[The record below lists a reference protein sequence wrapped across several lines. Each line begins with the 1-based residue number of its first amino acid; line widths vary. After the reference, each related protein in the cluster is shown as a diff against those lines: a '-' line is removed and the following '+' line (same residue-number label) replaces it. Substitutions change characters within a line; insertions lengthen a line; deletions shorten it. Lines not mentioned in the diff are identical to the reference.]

1 MAKRLKIFYSQH
13 RFYHY
18 NLPELL
24 ELYSGLDA
32 ELVYAPEIES
42 VSQEEAKVK
51 FRDCDIAIVAGRPI
65 TRDMIDSAPNLK
77 LIAVFGA
84 GFDNVDYKYA
94 AEKGIFVTNARGAN
108 ATAVAEYTVALM
120 LDLCKRILPV
130 AEDVHNNRSNS
141 RMGTQLFGKTYG
153 IMGTGAIGSQVA
165 RIVSQGFGMKVLAYD
180 LYPSDACRE
189 KYGVEYVSLEEL
201 FAKSDFI
208 SIHAPL
214 GDSTRSC
221 IDYELMST
229 MKPTAYIVNSA
240 RGGIIDEAD
249 LERVLEEGKIAGA
262 ASDVFVNEPVCAEKP
277 NRFAR
282 FAQDVFIG
290 TSHNAGGTRD
300 ASMAIAQV
308 CYENVVAV
316 MAGQRPV
323 KNIVNGL

>member
-1 MAKRLKIFYSQH
+1 MSKKLKIFYSQH
-13 RFYHY
+13 RFYHD

-24 ELYSGLDA
+24 ELYTGLDA
-32 ELVYAPEIES
+32 DLVYCPENES
-42 VSQEEAKVK
+42 VSREEAEAK

-65 TRDMIDSAPNLK
+65 TREMIDSAPNLK

-94 AEKGIFVTNARGAN
+94 AEKGVFVTNARGAN

-141 RMGTQLFGKTYG
+141 RMGTQMFGKTYG

-180 LYPSDACRE
+180 LYPSEACRE
-189 KYGVEYVSLEEL
+189 KYGVEYVTLEEL

-214 GDSTRSC
+214 GDNTRSC
-221 IDYELMST
+221 IDYELMCT

-249 LERVLEEGKIAGA
+249 LERILDEGCIAGA
-262 ASDVFVNEPVCAEKP
+262 ACDVFVKEPICADKP
-277 NRFAR
+277 NPFAR
-282 FAQDVFIG
+282 FPQDVFIG

-300 ASMAIAQV
+300 ASMAIAKI
-308 CYENVVAV
+308 CYDNVVAV
-316 MAGQRPV
+316 MAGERPV

>member
-1 MAKRLKIFYSQH
+1 MSKRLKIFYSQH
-13 RFYHY
+13 RFYHD

-24 ELYSGLDA
+24 ELYQALDA
-32 ELVYAPEIES
+32 DLVYAPENES
-42 VSQEEAKVK
+42 ITQQEAKEL
-51 FRDCDIAIVAGRPI
+51 FRDCDICIVAGRPI

-84 GFDNVDYKYA
+84 GFDNVDHKYA

-130 AEDVHNNRSNS
+130 AEDVKNNRSNS
-141 RMGTQLFGKTYG
+141 RMGIQMFGKTYG
-153 IMGTGAIGSQVA
+153 IMGTGAIGTEVA

-180 LYPSDACRE
+180 IYHSPLCQE

-201 FAKSDFI
+201 FAASDFI

-214 GDSTRSC
+214 GDSTRSS
-221 IDYELMST
+221 IDYALMCT

-240 RGGIIDEAD
+240 RGGIIDEND
-249 LERVLEEGKIAGA
+249 LERILDEGRIAGA
-262 ASDVFVNEPVCAEKP
+262 ASDVFVNEPVCAQKP
-277 NRFAR
+277 NRYAR
-282 FAQDVFIG
+282 FEHDVFIG

-300 ASMAIAQV
+300 ASMAIAKIV
-308 CYENVVAV
+308 YDNVVAV